1 MAAARRPHQ
10 PRFLAS
16 AAVVSAEALK
26 IGVSVAILLRE
37 QVRGGEAA
45 LSVLWRQVVVDWRG
59 TLALFPPALIYLV
72 QNNLLYLAAAHLDA
86 AAYQVL
92 YQLKLLTAA
101 LFSVLLLGRRLSPRR
116 WGALLVL
123 FVGALP
129 RCSAHGPVP
138 CPHLESTHAA
148 AAGVWTEARV
158 KRTAHVSVA
167 VRNVQLGLASL
178 AAGACSVCW
187 LDAEAVRQRG
197 LFAGFTPLVWLVV
210 LQVAAGGLIIGV
222 VHKHADNIAKG
233 FATSLSIL
241 LSSALSALLPS
252 LRFSP
257 SPRFLLGAVL
267 VVAATAVY
275 CLSTDAPS
283 GERQRRER

>member
-1 MAAARRPHQ
+1 MPLRCSAVFSPLHPRPHSGVSMAQVALVTSAQHAPPQPAPAAAPAPPSRLPSWAALSALLPLRRRTP
-10 PRFLAS
+10 PAAAASAS
-16 AAVVSAEALK
+16 AASA
-26 IGVSVAILLRE
+26 
-37 QVRGGEAA
+37 
-45 LSVLWRQVVVDWRG
+45 
-59 TLALFPPALIYLV
+59 
-72 QNNLLYLAAAHLDA
+72 
-86 AAYQVL
+86 
-92 YQLKLLTAA
+92 
-101 LFSVLLLGRRLSPRR
+101 
-116 WGALLVL
+116 
-123 FVGALP
+123 
-129 RCSAHGPVP
+129 SASARS
-138 CPHLESTHAA
+138 PHLGVVAVISAA
-148 AAGVWTEARV
+148 VLSGLAGVWTEARV

-283 GERQRRER
+283 GTLEKNVTTKENGQTEPWCRGVEARCRGCRAAVEG

>member
-1 MAAARRPHQ
+1 
-10 PRFLAS
+10 
-16 AAVVSAEALK
+16 
-26 IGVSVAILLRE
+26 
-37 QVRGGEAA
+37 
-45 LSVLWRQVVVDWRG
+45 
-59 TLALFPPALIYLV
+59 LFRS
-72 QNNLLYLAAAHLDA
+72 Q
-86 AAYQVL
+86 
-92 YQLKLLTAA
+92 
-101 LFSVLLLGRRLSPRR
+101 
-116 WGALLVL
+116 
-123 FVGALP
+123 
-129 RCSAHGPVP
+129 
-138 CPHLESTHAA
+138 
-148 AAGVWTEARV
+148 AGVWTEARV

-167 VRNVQLGLASL
+167 VRSAPPRPLCACAHTHLCLYLYLSSQVRNVQLGLASL